1 VVFDDVYI
9 RVAPTNPQKRSTQST
24 LIITPIFLKKKHPL
38 FFVCLHLKLLKMFLS
53 MALKLPSQDQKA

>member
-24 LIITPIFLKKKHPL
+24 LIVTPILKKKHPL

-53 MALKLPSQDQKA
+53 MALKPPSQDQKA